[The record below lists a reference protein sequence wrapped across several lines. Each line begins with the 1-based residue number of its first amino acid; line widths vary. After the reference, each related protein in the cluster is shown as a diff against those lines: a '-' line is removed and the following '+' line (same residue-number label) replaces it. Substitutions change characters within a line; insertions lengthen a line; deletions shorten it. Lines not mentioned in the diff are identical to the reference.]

1 MSTFIAIDS
10 NFAADIQAASS
21 YREKYVYPVYQG
33 KGFTM
38 SPFFGPLAR
47 RGFVEPAA
55 MAQGV
60 SLLTGVGHGTYTTFI
75 GFNFEA
81 IYAVDGYNPQ
91 EVSGKIAHLL
101 SCENALKLGPNFVQN
116 GCHAFIGYDENF
128 SFDPDSSDV
137 FFKCDAQID
146 VGLANGL
153 KVGDAVAQAI
163 ALFKQTITDQRAQGN
178 GRVASMLEV
187 NLSHLRSPL
196 DGSQWGDPNAVLV

>member
-10 NFAADIQAASS
+10 SYAADIQAASA
-21 YREKYVYPVYQG
+21 YREKYVYPVYQS

-60 SLLTGVGHGTYTTFI
+60 SLLTGAGHGTYTSFM

-81 IYAVDGYNPQ
+81 IYAVDAYDPK
-91 EVSGKIAHLL
+91 EVSGRIVHFL
-101 SCENALKLGPNFVQN
+101 SCENGLKLGPNFVQN
-116 GCHAFIGYDENF
+116 GCLAFLGYDENF
-128 SFDPDSSDV
+128 TFDPNSADL

-153 KVGDAVAQAI
+153 RVGDAVAQAVD
-163 ALFKQTITDQRAQGN
+163 LFKQTIADQRAQGN
-178 GRVASMLEV
+178 GRVASMLDV

-196 DGSQWGDPNAVLV
+196 DGPQWGDANAVLA